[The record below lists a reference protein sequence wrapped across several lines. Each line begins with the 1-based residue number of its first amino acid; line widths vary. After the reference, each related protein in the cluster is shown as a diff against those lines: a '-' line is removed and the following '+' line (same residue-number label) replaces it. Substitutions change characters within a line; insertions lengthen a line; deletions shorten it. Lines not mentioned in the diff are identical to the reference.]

1 MLSNITIKTKIISG
15 FLLSTLIIL
24 LVGGI
29 GLKGINDLSSRL
41 TFIAGPAWDTA
52 DGAMEGTIGITA
64 EMLAVE
70 KIFQGYDFQTQ
81 MAYLEAG
88 KVTADEAIERLIAA
102 ELLDGTKAKSFQ
114 ALKNEYEKILQQ
126 TIDSYQAYAAL
137 KKRFDENAARFL
149 ILGEQM
155 EEIGDSA
162 VEDLRSNPNQSHTWN
177 GTIKRSWEA
186 ADGGMEANIGLLWS
200 LYYIER
206 MINEKSSFDQFSKK
220 INEAVVFQDEASS
233 EMLATGFFDVAAGN
247 EWGGKLYSEAY
258 NQFFSTHKL
267 LIPQVIEKIGS
278 FHEAHNQYVKSAE
291 SLLKELEV
299 FEESGDAIVEGE
311 SDNILSIQNATRQ
324 GMVFSVIVG
333 VILALVSASLI
344 LRAVLLPLGTISSRL
359 RDIASGEGDLTKRV
373 DMHSNDEIGQLANDF
388 DTFIS
393 HIHGLVKQVIE
404 CCRKMQTSM
413 QNMQNIAQDTAG
425 KVSMQHEQTDQVATA
440 VSQMSDAGREIAMNT
455 ETAAST
461 ANQANKLSKDAD
473 TIVQTAI
480 HTIRGLSKDID
491 EASKVIAG
499 LESDVGEIVNILNVI
514 VGIAEQT
521 NLLALNAAIEAARA
535 GEQGRGFAVVADE
548 VRTLA
553 GKTQQSTEEI
563 QRMIDRLQSS
573 SNQAVE
579 VMNRSSAQSQN
590 TVKQSQDVQNAL
602 SQIISAIVKIN
613 DINQIVASA
622 SEEQSTVGDKMTE
635 NIQQIVDIALTASK
649 GMEKTSRNC
658 AESIAL
664 NNELAKLV
672 SHFKV

>member
-1 MLSNITIKTKIISG
+1 MLSNMTIKTKIISG
-15 FLLSTLIIL
+15 FLLSTFIIV
-24 LVGGI
+24 LVGGV
-29 GLKGINDLSSRL
+29 GLKGINDLSTRL

-52 DGAMEGTIGITA
+52 DGAMEGNIGITA

-81 MAYLEAG
+81 MKYLEAG
-88 KVTADEAIERLIAA
+88 KETADEAIARLIDAD
-102 ELLDGTKAKSFQ
+102 LLDGQQSKSFQ
-114 ALKNEYEKILQQ
+114 SLKNDYEKILQR
-126 TIDSYQAYAAL
+126 TLDSYQSFFAL

-149 ILGEQM
+149 VLGEQM

-162 VEDLRSNPNQSHTWN
+162 VEGLRSDPNQSHTWN
-177 GTIKRSWEA
+177 GTIKRSWNA

-200 LYYIER
+200 LYYIEQ
-206 MINEKSSFDQFSKK
+206 MINEKSGFEQFSKK
-220 INEAVVFQDEASS
+220 INQAIAFQNEASL
-233 EMLATGFFDVAAGN
+233 EMLATGYFDVAAGN
-247 EWGGKLYSEAY
+247 EWGGKFYSEAY
-258 NQFFSTHKL
+258 NQFFDTHKALVPEL
-267 LIPQVIEKIGS
+267 LDKIKT
-278 FHEAHNQYVKSAE
+278 FHAVHDEYVEIAEA
-291 SLLKELEV
+291 LLTELQR

-311 SDNILSIQNATRQ
+311 TGNILSIQSTSRQ
-324 GMVFSVIVG
+324 VMLFSVVVG
-333 VILALVSASLI
+333 VVLALISAILI
-344 LRAVLLPLGTISSRL
+344 LRAILLPLDTISLRL
-359 RDIASGEGDLTKRV
+359 RDIASGNGDLTKRV
-373 DMHSNDEIGQLANDF
+373 DMHSNDEIGKLANDF

-393 HIHGLVKQVIE
+393 HIHNLVKQVIE

-413 QNMQNIAQDTAG
+413 ENMQKTAQDTAG

-440 VSQMSDAGREIAMNT
+440 VSQMSGAGREIAMNT

-461 ANQANKLSKDAD
+461 ANQANKLSQDAD

-491 EASKVIAG
+491 EASKVISG
-499 LESDVGEIVNILNVI
+499 LESDVSEIVNILNVI

-563 QRMIDRLQSS
+563 QRMIDRLQGS

-613 DINQIVASA
+613 DINQVVASA

-635 NIQQIVDIALTASK
+635 NIQQIVDIALTATK
-649 GMEKTSRNC
+649 GMEKTSSNC

-672 SHFKV
+672 SRFKV